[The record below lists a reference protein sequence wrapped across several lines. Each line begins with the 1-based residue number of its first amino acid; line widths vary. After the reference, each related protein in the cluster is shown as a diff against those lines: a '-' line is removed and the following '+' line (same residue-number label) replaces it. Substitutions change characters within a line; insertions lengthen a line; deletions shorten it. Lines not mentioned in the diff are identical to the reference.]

1 MKSIRPLKAGTFALG
16 IVYIPR
22 DSPLSESTEMFRS
35 RSLIAVLTSLV
46 FATGSVGVSADP
58 GNGNNQG
65 NGKGNS
71 QKVQGHGNQGGQG
84 KGKNSDH
91 SDWSHGPSIDRG
103 SVLGVLTN
111 YRDYWSPGSALPPGI
126 QKNLSRGKPLPPG
139 IAKKL
144 DGRLLGH
151 LPHYDGYEWQQAG
164 TDLIL
169 VAIAT
174 GIIYEVLNGAL
185 D

>member
-1 MKSIRPLKAGTFALG
+1 MFNFKA
-16 IVYIPR
+16 
-22 DSPLSESTEMFRS
+22 
-35 RSLIAVLTSLV
+35 LIAVFTSLAL
-46 FATGSVGVSADP
+46 ATGSSIALADP
-58 GNGNNQG
+58 GNGKGQG
-65 NGKGNS
+65 SGKGNS
-71 QKVQGHGNQGGQG
+71 QSAQDHGNHGGG
-84 KGKNSDH
+84 AKEKSAGHN
-91 SDWSHGPSIDRG
+91 DWDHGPSIDRN
-103 SVLGVLTN
+103 SVLGVLSR
-111 YRDYWSPGSALPPGI
+111 YHSYWSPGSALPPGI
-126 QKNLSRGKPLPPG
+126 QKNLARGKPLPPG

-151 LPHYDGYEWQQAG
+151 LPRYEGYEWQQAG

>member
-1 MKSIRPLKAGTFALG
+1 MLKSKTLT
-16 IVYIPR
+16 
-22 DSPLSESTEMFRS
+22 
-35 RSLIAVLTSLV
+35 SLLTSLV
-46 FATGSVGVSADP
+46 LITGSVGAFADP
-58 GNGNNQG
+58 GNGKGQG

-71 QKVQGHGNQGGQG
+71 QNSQGHGNQGGG
-84 KGKNSDH
+84 AKGKSSGQ
-91 SDWSHGPSIDRG
+91 SDWDHGPSIDRG
-103 SVLGVLTN
+103 SVLSVLN
-111 YRDYWSPGSALPPGI
+111 SYHNYWSPGPALPPGI
-126 QKNLSRGKPLPPG
+126 QKNLARGKPLPPG

-151 LPHYDGYEWQQAG
+151 LPRYDGYEWQQAG

-174 GIIYEVLNGAL
+174 GIIYEVLTGAL